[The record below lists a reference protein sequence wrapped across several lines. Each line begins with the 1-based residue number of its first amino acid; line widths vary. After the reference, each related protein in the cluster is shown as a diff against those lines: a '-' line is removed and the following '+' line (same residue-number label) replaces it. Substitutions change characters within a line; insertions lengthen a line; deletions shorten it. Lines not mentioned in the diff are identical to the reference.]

1 MCDSVSTKK
10 GMDGSVSFHTI
21 TAKHVC
27 LCSMVCCVADIAK
40 QAYLEFQII
49 SVSAF
54 LKKEFAALHES

>member
-21 TAKHVC
+21 AAKHVC

-40 QAYLEFQII
+40 
-49 SVSAF
+49 
-54 LKKEFAALHES
+54 